1 VAIKSKE
8 LANLLGV
15 STATMSLVLNHKQ
28 GISDELRSSLLSR
41 IREMGYG
48 YMIKETPEAEPGG
61 GAAAAKNIAYII
73 LSDHQEEGDEGAFFP
88 PVIEGAE
95 REARHLGYHFSIIH
109 MYDEKA
115 GRLRDSIG
123 KDQYA
128 GMIVYADVMS
138 AALKKELDST
148 EIPYVMLDCYDPD
161 VKASSVTVN
170 NRQGVYAAV
179 RYLLEK
185 GHREIGYV
193 SSGTPRSS
201 LVERK
206 RCFSYACEDLGVE
219 MRPEWNI
226 VTDSLGQKA
235 QDYLEGLWKGGV
247 RPPSALLV
255 ENDVLALSVYRAL
268 KSAGY
273 TVPED
278 VSVIGFDGRSIC
290 SIMEP
295 TLTTMR
301 IPRRLLGRTLI
312 MLLHGKIDMR
322 SRSME
327 EVAVRLEMNAELVE
341 MASVRKLPEP
351 LKEKRVD

>member
-1 VAIKSKE
+1 MAIKSKE

-138 AALKKELDST
+138 AALKKNWT
-148 EIPYVMLDCYDPD
+148 
-161 VKASSVTVN
+161 
-170 NRQGVYAAV
+170 
-179 RYLLEK
+179 
-185 GHREIGYV
+185 
-193 SSGTPRSS
+193 
-201 LVERK
+201 
-206 RCFSYACEDLGVE
+206 
-219 MRPEWNI
+219 
-226 VTDSLGQKA
+226 
-235 QDYLEGLWKGGV
+235 
-247 RPPSALLV
+247 
-255 ENDVLALSVYRAL
+255 
-268 KSAGY
+268 
-273 TVPED
+273 
-278 VSVIGFDGRSIC
+278 
-290 SIMEP
+290 
-295 TLTTMR
+295 
-301 IPRRLLGRTLI
+301 
-312 MLLHGKIDMR
+312 
-322 SRSME
+322 
-327 EVAVRLEMNAELVE
+327 
-341 MASVRKLPEP
+341 VRKFHM
-351 LKEKRVD
+351 